1 MLSLLSVHFIHL
13 LHGRLC
19 QRQCYASVN
28 RWKIFIAGYRAR
40 DTSIGL
46 SSPAPE
52 QATSGI
58 PCRAKPFGLHATESQ
73 GRLWT
78 VGREWNWNQFFNDSM
93 KQSTG
98 SRKAAKNLDNRSNT
112 TTGSTGQNEDNA
124 ANYSYRHS
132 LSTNLVLSFPVI
144 CHLENV
150 PMNLYRQWHFIC
162 LPERND
168 FDWKRS
174 FDVNAS
180 ELVRVQT
187 GRKSLTVDLSE
198 LVTAKQG
205 NQLSGPA
212 TNIIPIYIHKAKC
225 S

>member
-1 MLSLLSVHFIHL
+1 MLSLLSAHFIH

-19 QRQCYASVN
+19 QRQCCASVS
-28 RWKIFIAGYRAR
+28 RWKIFRAGYETR
-40 DTSIGL
+40 DTSSGL

-52 QATSGI
+52 QATSGM
-58 PCRAKPFGLHATESQ
+58 PCGATPFGLHATESQ

-78 VGREWNWNQFFNDSM
+78 VELEWNWNQFPNDSM

-98 SRKAAKNLDNRSNT
+98 SRNAAKNLDNRSNT
-112 TTGSTGQNEDNA
+112 TTGSTVQNEDNA
-124 ANYSYRHS
+124 ANCSSRHS

-150 PMNLYRQWHFIC
+150 PMNLYRQWRFIC

-174 FDVNAS
+174 FDVNAT

-198 LVTAKQG
+198 LVTTKQG
-205 NQLSGPA
+205 KQPSGPA
-212 TNIIPIYIHKAKC
+212 TYIIPIYIHKTKC